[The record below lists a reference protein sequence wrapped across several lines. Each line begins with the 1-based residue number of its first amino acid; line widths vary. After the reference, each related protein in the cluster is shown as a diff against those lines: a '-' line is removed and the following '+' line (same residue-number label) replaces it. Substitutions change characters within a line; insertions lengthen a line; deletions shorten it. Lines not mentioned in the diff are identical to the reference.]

1 MNLKWLVTALF
12 AVGILVPGIAGCKQ
26 GIGERCQQ
34 NSDCASG
41 ICSKSDP
48 RVCQGNGSGVDMT
61 QIDAELPIDALP
73 DARPDAPPVDAP

>member
-1 MNLKWLVTALF
+1 MKWLVTALF
-12 AVGILVPGIAGCKQ
+12 AAVSVIPGAGCKQ

-34 NSDCASG
+34 NSDCSSG

-61 QIDAELPIDALP
+61 QIDAELPIDAP
-73 DARPDAPPVDAP
+73 APPPTDAAIDAPP

>member
-1 MNLKWLVTALF
+1 VNRKWLVTALF
-12 AVGILVPGIAGCKQ
+12 AVVPVIAGCKQ

-34 NSDCASG
+34 DSDCASG

-61 QIDAELPIDALP
+61 QIDAELPIDAP
-73 DARPDAPPVDAP
+73 APPPPDAP